1 MIHCAERWW
10 LFRPMGKMH
19 KLITQASL
27 QGQKARVAGQG
38 WCRGGGCRPSN
49 EAELESQGRRLH
61 IPTASRKTE
70 SQLAYMTW
78 LLLTPHFS
86 PPFSSPIDFLGAQE
100 STQKPSMLWFHS
112 EPGYSW
118 KVGRTCL
125 PSGGEEHVT
134 SWEHQHFSGHI
145 SLPEREQLGGGDLS
159 TI

>member
-1 MIHCAERWW
+1 
-10 LFRPMGKMH
+10 
-19 KLITQASL
+19 
-27 QGQKARVAGQG
+27 
-38 WCRGGGCRPSN
+38 
-49 EAELESQGRRLH
+49 
-61 IPTASRKTE
+61 
-70 SQLAYMTW
+70 MTW

-145 SLPEREQLGGGDLS
+145 SLPEREQLGGGISQLYNHDDQVHHNYTNIPALS
-159 TI
+159 STLSSSRLLIHPRLLPPPSPYSHPHPTPIPTNRVLRIQKQLL